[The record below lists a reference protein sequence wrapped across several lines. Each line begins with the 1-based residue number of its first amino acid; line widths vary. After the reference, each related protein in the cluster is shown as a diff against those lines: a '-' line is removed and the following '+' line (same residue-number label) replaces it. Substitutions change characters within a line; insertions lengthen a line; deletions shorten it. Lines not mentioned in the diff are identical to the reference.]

1 MGIRSN
7 GGGSE
12 GGSNFSALVKSH
24 FDDLVLALWTS
35 PLKKMFFMLGI
46 AVTFKR
52 VLLHTKVIPRQY
64 LYTEHSNTVQ
74 SDLNEQITG
83 PFGYQTFENWTHA
96 HDLNTRHVQYGH
108 PPLYLFL
115 FLFSF
120 VQD

>member
-1 MGIRSN
+1 M
-7 GGGSE
+7 
-12 GGSNFSALVKSH
+12 LV
-24 FDDLVLALWTS
+24 
-35 PLKKMFFMLGI
+35 I
-46 AVTFKR
+46 AVPFKR
-52 VLLHTKVIPRQY
+52 VLLYTFYRQY
-64 LYTEHSNTVQ
+64 LNTEHSNTVQ